1 MPNLRSEKALSVG
14 AKRVRPGLDFLTC
27 ALICSASSVF
37 FSSRMRVVKWPAFL
51 RIAMMSVGPEDGG
64 GGDAAGAAAAGD
76 TAGDV
81 AGGAAGGTAGA
92 AAGDAAV
99 VQWNKKIKKR
109 REGKRTCFIMN
120 FGISCSV
127 CVCVW
132 PNLLQGEVRKGVILQ
147 GGELGLGSVSH
158 IYTVKGKMGK
168 LS

>member
-37 FSSRMRVVKWPAFL
+37 LSSRTRVVKWPAFL
-51 RIAMMSVGPEDGG
+51 RIAMMSVGPEGG
-64 GGDAAGAAAAGD
+64 GGVAAAGAAAAGD
-76 TAGDV
+76 TAGDA
-81 AGGAAGGTAGA
+81 AGGAAGGAAGAAAGA

-127 CVCVW
+127 CACVA
-132 PNLLQGEVRKGVILQ
+132 
-147 GGELGLGSVSH
+147 
-158 IYTVKGKMGK
+158 
-168 LS
+168 

>member
-37 FSSRMRVVKWPAFL
+37 FSSRTRVVKWPAFL

-76 TAGDV
+76 TAGD
-81 AGGAAGGTAGA
+81 AAGGTAGA

-99 VQWNKKIKKR
+99 VQWNKKIKKK

>member
-37 FSSRMRVVKWPAFL
+37 FSSRTRVVKWPAFL

-76 TAGDV
+76 TAGDA

-99 VQWNKKIKKR
+99 VQWNKKIKKK

-158 IYTVKGKMGK
+158 IYI
-168 LS
+168 L